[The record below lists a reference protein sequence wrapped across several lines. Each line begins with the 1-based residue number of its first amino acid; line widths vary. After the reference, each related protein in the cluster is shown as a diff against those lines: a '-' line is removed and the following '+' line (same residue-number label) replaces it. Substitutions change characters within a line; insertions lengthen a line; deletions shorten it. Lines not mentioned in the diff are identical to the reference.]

1 MMVTSGLGFGGK
13 VLSNQPTQT
22 PPNPKHTSTS
32 FYFSFSL
39 SFSTHKQKQTKKHFT
54 LKRARE
60 QHLNVDFK
68 DTSGKLC
75 RKRMKQGRN
84 SESNSLKL
92 STANSFW
99 VKKCWEEVG
108 D

>member
-1 MMVTSGLGFGGK
+1 MCVGVKFY
-13 VLSNQPTQT
+13 PTNPN

-54 LKRARE
+54 LKCVRQQR
-60 QHLNVDFK
+60 LNVDFK
-68 DTSGKLC
+68 DTSGKFC

-99 VKKCWEEVG
+99 VKKRWEEVG